1 MMIRKIIEAEE
12 TIYFVLAISAV
23 IFWEYIS
30 NVLYFLLSLYVGY
43 VIVKVVRNSIRKAI
57 DTWILQKY

>member
-1 MMIRKIIEAEE
+1 MIRNIIEAEE

-43 VIVKVVRNSIRKAI
+43 VIVKVVKDIIRKTI

>member
-1 MMIRKIIEAEE
+1 MIRKIIEAEQ
-12 TIYFVLAISAV
+12 TVYFVLAVAAV
-23 IFWEYIS
+23 ILWEYIS

-57 DTWILQKY
+57 DIWILQKY

>member
-1 MMIRKIIEAEE
+1 MIRKIIEAEQ
-12 TIYFVLAISAV
+12 TIYFVMAISAV

-43 VIVKVVRNSIRKAI
+43 VIVKVVKDIIRKAI
-57 DTWILQKY
+57 DAWILQKY

>member
-1 MMIRKIIEAEE
+1 MIRKIIEAEQ
-12 TIYFVLAISAV
+12 TVYFVMAISAV
-23 IFWEYIS
+23 ILWEYIS

-57 DTWILQKY
+57 DIWILQKY

>member
-1 MMIRKIIEAEE
+1 MIRKIIEAEQ
-12 TIYFVLAISAV
+12 TIYFVMAISAV

-43 VIVKVVRNSIRKAI
+43 VIVRVVKDIIRKAI

>member
-1 MMIRKIIEAEE
+1 MIRKIIEAEQ
-12 TIYFVLAISAV
+12 TLYFVLAVLAV
-23 IFWEYIS
+23 MLWEPIS

-57 DTWILQKY
+57 DKWILQKY

>member
-1 MMIRKIIEAEE
+1 MWIRNLIEAED
-12 TIYFVLAISAV
+12 TLYCVMAISAV

>member
-1 MMIRKIIEAEE
+1 MIRKIIDAEQ
-12 TIYFVLAISAV
+12 TIYFVMAISAV

-43 VIVKVVRNSIRKAI
+43 VIVKVVRNTIRKAI
-57 DTWILQKY
+57 DIWILQKY

>member
-23 IFWEYIS
+23 ILWEYIS

-43 VIVKVVRNSIRKAI
+43 VIVKVVKDIIRKAI
-57 DTWILQKY
+57 DAWILQKY

>member
-1 MMIRKIIEAEE
+1 MMIRKIIEAEQ
-12 TIYFVLAISAV
+12 TVYFVMAISAV
-23 IFWEYIS
+23 ILWEYIS

-57 DTWILQKY
+57 DIWILQKY

>member
-1 MMIRKIIEAEE
+1 MIRKIIEAEQ
-12 TIYFVLAISAV
+12 TVYFVMAISAV

-30 NVLYFLLSLYVGY
+30 NVLYSLLSLYVGY

-57 DTWILQKY
+57 DIWILQKY

>member
-1 MMIRKIIEAEE
+1 MMIRKIIEAEQ
-12 TIYFVLAISAV
+12 TVYFVLAVAAV

-30 NVLYFLLSLYVGY
+30 NVLHLLLSLYVGY
-43 VIVKVVRNSIRKAI
+43 VIARVVRNIIRKAI

>member
-1 MMIRKIIEAEE
+1 MMIRKIIEAEQ

-30 NVLYFLLSLYVGY
+30 NVLYFLLSLYIGY
-43 VIVKVVRNSIRKAI
+43 VIVRVVKNSIRKVI

>member
-1 MMIRKIIEAEE
+1 MMIRKIIEAEQ
-12 TIYFVLAISAV
+12 TVYFVLAVAAV

-57 DTWILQKY
+57 DAWILQKY

>member
-1 MMIRKIIEAEE
+1 MKKIIEAEQ
-12 TIYFVLAISAV
+12 TVYFVMAISAV
-23 IFWEYIS
+23 MVWEHIS
-30 NVLYFLLSLYVGY
+30 NVLHFLLSLYVGY

>member
-1 MMIRKIIEAEE
+1 MMIRKIIEAEQ
-12 TIYFVLAISAV
+12 TVYFVLAVAAV

-43 VIVKVVRNSIRKAI
+43 VIVKVVKDIIRKAI
-57 DTWILQKY
+57 DAWILQKY